1 MEYDE
6 MLKSLVPEKSIIH
19 IAGREYQIRYSLN
32 TLLCLE
38 MEYKPLREIISQPF
52 TSWEPEDIIQLARAA
67 MCSLP
72 ENAEAVSRRDFDAVK
87 PGIYELGELIRPE
100 DLPLLSMELIDA
112 IITSL
117 PEPDG
122 KTVQTDPEQDEDD
135 GALHAMCVDV
145 IGMPEVEFWDS
156 SKRDLALR
164 IDKWRQ
170 VKGLDIDPEKEPE
183 PEVKMFDDRF

>member
-1 MEYDE
+1 M
-6 MLKSLVPEKSIIH
+6 
-19 IAGREYQIRYSLN
+19 RYSLN
-32 TLLCLE
+32 ALLCLE
-38 MEYKPLREIISQPF
+38 MEYKPLKDIISQPF
-52 TSWEPEDIIQLARAA
+52 TNWTPEDIIQLARAA

-72 ENAEAVSRRDFDAVK
+72 ENAGAVSRRDFDAVQ
-87 PGIYELGELIRPE
+87 PGIFEIGEQVLPE

-112 IITSL
+112 VIISL
-117 PEPDG
+117 PEPD
-122 KTVQTDPEQDEDD
+122 KNAPQSTDQEEDD
-135 GALHAMCVDV
+135 GALRAMCVDV

-183 PEVKMFDDRF
+183 PEIKMFDDRF